1 MRPRAGFSRHRRAIA
16 VGATPCRIPFP
27 DAGRQSPRAL
37 TPSRALLPL
46 LLLSI
51 SGCVAV
57 APFERG
63 RLASPAMEQGADL
76 TGVAG
81 AYRAKVLESK
91 VGGGLPGTAPGGGC
105 GCTQ

>member
-1 MRPRAGFSRHRRAIA
+1 LSEGRRHT
-16 VGATPCRIPFP
+16 GA
-27 DAGRQSPRAL
+27 ALHLARAL
-37 TPSRALLPL
+37 L

-51 SGCVAV
+51 LSASCVTV
-57 APFERG
+57 APWERG
-63 RLASPAMEQGADL
+63 KLASPCMEQGSDRP
-76 TGVAG
+76 GMSS